1 MQAVH
6 ELGHIIGAQFTGG
19 QVTRVVLH
27 PLTISRTDVVGSE
40 HPAVVVW
47 LGPVIGIVVPLLV
60 WAVGAAWGAS
70 WTFLARFF
78 AGFCLVANG
87 LYIGVGA
94 FDRVGDCGDMLRH
107 GAHLW
112 QLWLFGVIAV
122 PLGLSLWHRQGRHFG
137 FGSDGIQVTRGAAC
151 GSFIVCVTLLLIG
164 FIVGDG

>member
-107 GAHLW
+107 GAPMWH
-112 QLWLFGVIAV
+112 LWLFGAITV
-122 PLGLSLWHRQGRHFG
+122 PLGFCSWHRQGRHFG
-137 FGSDGIQVTRGAAC
+137 LGSTARQISPKTAYA
-151 GSFIVCVTLLLIG
+151 SFIICVTLLLVG